1 MSDAHLGVGSPWDG
15 GERALRQFLGG
26 ITDGSLVINGDLFDF
41 WFEWRT
47 VIPRSSYRVLAALAD
62 LRERGVPVLW
72 IAGNHD
78 CWGGEILRNDVGVDY
93 HVGPWSG
100 SLAGWSARVEHG
112 DGLRKVEDRRYRVL
126 RGVIRHPTAV
136 RAYRWLPADIAT
148 WLATRSSHAS
158 RTYSAR
164 DGGAGLRAV
173 AERTL
178 TADPRLELMVLAHS
192 HVATIERMKGGGIY
206 ANAGAWISGPKEP
219 GPTFLMV
226 TPDKISLN
234 AWISAPAETLPTDQ
248 SSGARSAPASTRRG
262 AAASGHAQRLN
273 ALDRVSGTE
282 EPAGGTEELLRGIR
296 GDEPIGR

>member
-1 MSDAHLGVGSPWDG
+1 MPTVLEPPCYVFSDAHLGVGSPWDG
-15 GERALRQFLGG
+15 GEQALLSFLKS
-26 ITDGSLVINGDLFDF
+26 ITTGSLVINGDLFDF

-47 VIPRSSYRVLAALAD
+47 VIPRSSFRVLAALTE
-62 LRERGVPVLW
+62 LRERGISVLW

-78 CWGGEILRNDVGVDY
+78 CWGGDILRDDVGVDY
-93 HVGPWSG
+93 HVGPWEG
-100 SLAGWSARVEHG
+100 QLGGWRARVEHG
-112 DGLRKVEDRRYRVL
+112 DGLRDREDRRYRAL
-126 RGVIRHPTAV
+126 RRVIRNPLAI
-136 RAYRWLPADIAT
+136 RAYRLLPADLAT

-178 TADPRLELMVLAHS
+178 AGDPRLELLILAHS
-192 HVATIERMKGGGIY
+192 HVPTIERMKSGGVY

-219 GPTFLMV
+219 GPTYLLV
-226 TPDKISLN
+226 TPDQIALN
-234 AWISAPAETLPTDQ
+234 AWTP
-248 SSGARSAPASTRRG
+248 SGQG
-262 AAASGHAQRLN
+262 QRLN
-273 ALDRVSGTE
+273 ALDRVPGTE

>member
-1 MSDAHLGVGSPWDG
+1 MPPILEPPCYIMSDAHLGVGSPWDG
-15 GERALRQFLGG
+15 GERTLREFLRG

-47 VIPRSSYRVLAALAD
+47 VIPRASFRVLAALAD

-78 CWGGEILRNDVGVDY
+78 CWGGEILRADVGVEY
-93 HVGPWSG
+93 HVGPWEG
-100 SLAGWSARVEHG
+100 TLGGWRARVEHG
-112 DGLRKVEDRRYRVL
+112 DGLRDAEDRRYRAL
-126 RGVIRHPTAV
+126 RRLIRNPLAV
-136 RAYRWLPADIAT
+136 RAYRWLPADLAT

-178 TADPRLELMVLAHS
+178 TADPRLELLVFAHS
-192 HVATIERMKGGGIY
+192 HVHTIERMKGGGVY

-219 GPTFLMV
+219 GPTFLIV
-226 TPDKISLN
+226 TPEHISLN
-234 AWISAPAETLPTDQ
+234 AWL
-248 SSGARSAPASTRRG
+248 
-262 AAASGHAQRLN
+262 ASGYAQRLN
-273 ALDRVSGTE
+273 TLDRVSGTE